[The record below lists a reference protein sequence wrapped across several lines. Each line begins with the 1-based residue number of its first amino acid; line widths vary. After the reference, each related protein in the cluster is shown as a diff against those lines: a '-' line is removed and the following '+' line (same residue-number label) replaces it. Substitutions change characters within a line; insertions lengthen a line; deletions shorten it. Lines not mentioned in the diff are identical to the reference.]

1 MKTFKNTKNLLKK
14 KFIEGVKKDYN
25 NHLEQFI
32 TSLSIMTKEDLEEDI
47 QYILDDIPLTS
58 TVLSWVKTNII
69 DYGEI
74 LLNKYRC
81 KDTDKNEAIYYV
93 NKEDLAILMESN
105 FIRTVEINI
114 IMHYININTLG
125 ELFNLTIENFSN
137 YFIDLIDRTNY
148 ATKRG
153 E

>member
-1 MKTFKNTKNLLKK
+1 MFENIQEHEELVK

-25 NHLEQFI
+25 KHIEQFI

-47 QYILDDIPLTS
+47 HYILDDIPLTS

-74 LLNKYRC
+74 MLNKCQY

-93 NKEDLAILMESN
+93 NKEDLEILMKSN

-125 ELFNLTIENFSN
+125 DLFNITIENFSN
-137 YFIDLIDRTNY
+137 YFIDLMDRTNY
-148 ATKRG
+148 ATEGG